1 MSLIP
6 NLLSKEAGTID
17 IFNRTMEW
25 NITVNAEKYTMK
37 RPVVHDYFIGAVK
50 DYTGL
55 TINKKISD
63 TESVPL
69 VENVDYKI
77 TRFDENGSPVGAQ
90 PNVNGAPDDFN
101 GGVRIDFL
109 GDYNELKD
117 TLVITIKTKIE
128 TSDQRTE
135 IKNKATL
142 NYGDTPGVIEYE
154 AKGTF
159 VDPYYT
165 GGAKLAQNASTTGNY
180 LYQNW
185 LVFLNSTGAKFNLTK
200 MEDSLPAGTELV
212 PGSLRF
218 EEVTSQSMIDNMS
231 RYLTNDYNLVQ
242 EGSDVYPTKIDTE
255 NNQINLEFGNL
266 GAKRVYVKYR
276 TRIKRDWYVYSRLD
290 NVAKVTYDAKAPA
303 EYKASL
309 YAYNYE
315 YALLKSVAKDPSKEN
330 VANWT
335 VTTRNISADLPV
347 QDPVITD
354 TLTPGTTNA
363 AYDPTSFV
371 VTDTAT
377 NAVSYTHLTLP
388 TN

>member
-1 MSLIP
+1 MERSAKEAQVSLIP

-37 RPVVHDYFIGAVK
+37 NPVVHDYFIGAVK

-109 GDYNELKD
+109 GEYNDLKD

-142 NYGDTPGVIEYE
+142 NYGNTPGV
-154 AKGTF
+154 
-159 VDPYYT
+159 V
-165 GGAKLAQNASTTGNY
+165 
-180 LYQNW
+180 
-185 LVFLNSTGAKFNLTK
+185 
-200 MEDSLPAGTELV
+200 
-212 PGSLRF
+212 
-218 EEVTSQSMIDNMS
+218 
-231 RYLTNDYNLVQ
+231 
-242 EGSDVYPTKIDTE
+242 
-255 NNQINLEFGNL
+255 
-266 GAKRVYVKYR
+266 
-276 TRIKRDWYVYSRLD
+276 RL
-290 NVAKVTYDAKAPA
+290 
-303 EYKASL
+303 
-309 YAYNYE
+309 
-315 YALLKSVAKDPSKEN
+315 
-330 VANWT
+330 
-335 VTTRNISADLPV
+335 
-347 QDPVITD
+347 
-354 TLTPGTTNA
+354 
-363 AYDPTSFV
+363 
-371 VTDTAT
+371 
-377 NAVSYTHLTLP
+377 
-388 TN
+388 